1 MNPKYNMPKNIIIS
15 NPENLEKIK
24 KAISEAG
31 TEKIHVIADFDR
43 TLTKA
48 FVNDK
53 KIFSI
58 LSILRDGNYLTQ
70 DYALKAH
77 ELFNKY
83 HPIEIDSKI
92 SINEK
97 KKAMREW
104 WISHFNL
111 LIKSGLNKK
120 DIKKVVE
127 SGNSKLREGV
137 LEFLDF
143 LHEKKIPLIIM
154 SSSGLGIESI
164 KIYLE
169 NEGKL
174 YDNIHIISNTFEW
187 DEKGKAISFKE
198 PILHG
203 MNKDETV
210 IHDFPFFDLIKNRKN
225 VVLLGDSLGDVGMVK
240 GFDYENLIKIG
251 FLNEEAEKNLEAFKE
266 NYDVVLLN
274 DSNMD
279 YINELL
285 KEITS

>member
-1 MNPKYNMPKNIIIS
+1 MPKNIIIS